1 VSGEREGALL
11 TGGLGV
17 GKSAVAIEAHAVL
30 SEHGVPN
37 ALLDLDHLAWASPD
51 RGSGETIESLLL
63 ANLRALRPQFERA
76 GIRRFLLTRAVGGS
90 ADVEAVRTAF
100 GLPLAVVRLTAPRAV
115 AEARLRVRDVGAELR
130 SNLAELDAF
139 AAGAGED
146 FELAN
151 DGRPIRAVALELL
164 DRLGWVRIAP

>member
-1 VSGEREGALL
+1 MSGEREGVLL
-11 TGGLGV
+11 TGGLGA

-30 SEHGVPN
+30 AEHGVPN
-37 ALLDLDHLAWASPD
+37 ALLDLDHLGWASPD
-51 RGSGETIESLLL
+51 PRSGETIQSLLL

-76 GIRRFLLTRAVGGS
+76 GVRRFLLTRAVGGS
-90 ADVEAVRTAF
+90 AEVEAVRTAF

-115 AEARLRVRDVGAELR
+115 AEARIHARDVGAELR
-130 SNLAELDAF
+130 SNLDTLDAF